1 MIDTIKNVV
10 VLGASGTVGSLT
22 GGLIAQNGIKVYFL
36 SRTADGSKR
45 GLERAV
51 AAARSEV
58 IARNI
63 VCGDYQHLLAE
74 ALKEA
79 DWILEAVAEKLEV
92 KRQLYE
98 KIQQYKRPG
107 SIVSTTTSSLPLTQ
121 LAKGWSADFR
131 TNFLSTHFYNPPGR
145 MLACEIAATADT
157 DPQVLEFM
165 TDFLKTKLRRVI
177 VPVRNVAGFAGN
189 RIAFLLFSRITV
201 LAQQYGVELMDYL
214 IGPYTGRLMP
224 PLATLD
230 LVGLDIHKA
239 IIESLSANTNDE
251 MHNQLVVP
259 DYLERM
265 LDKGLLGRKTGAG
278 FYKKLESGKYV
289 FFDPETCDYI
299 PAIQPHVSFVEKARH
314 FIHMGMYR
322 NAFDVIKSA
331 AGPEAEIVT
340 DLLCT
345 YIAYSFARIG
355 DVVDPQ
361 AGIDAVDSV
370 MSSGFNWAP
379 PSVMVSMLGGKKA
392 VVELLEKRGFI
403 VPLFLRDNDVPHNQI
418 PNFGKYF
425 IAR

>member
-1 MIDTIKNVV
+1 MFRPIRKVV

-22 GGLIAQNGIKVYFL
+22 GGILAQENLQVYFL
-36 SRTADGSKR
+36 SRTFNGAEK
-45 GLERAV
+45 GLAK
-51 AAARSEV
+51 AIAQARSEI

-63 VCGDYQHLLAE
+63 ICGDYEHT
-74 ALKEA
+74 LKEA
-79 DWILEAVAEKLEV
+79 VSQADWVIEAVCEDINI
-92 KRQLYE
+92 KRQIYE
-98 KIQQYKRPG
+98 KIETNLRPET
-107 SIVSTTTSSLPLTQ
+107 IVSSTTSSLPLDALTQ
-121 LAKGWSADFR
+121 GRTETFR
-131 TNFLSTHFYNPPGR
+131 KNFLSTHFYNPPGR

-157 DPQVLEFM
+157 DPQVLKFM
-165 TDFLKTKLRRVI
+165 ADFLKTRLRRVV

-201 LAQQYGVELMDYL
+201 LAKQYGVELMDYL

-239 IIESLSANTNDE
+239 IIESLRANTNDE
-251 MHNQLVVP
+251 MHNELVVP
-259 DYLERM
+259 DYVDTMIE
-265 LDKGLLGRKTGAG
+265 KNLLGNKTAGG

-370 MSSGFNWAP
+370 MSFGFNWAP
-379 PSVMVSMLGGKKA
+379 PSVMADMLGGKKA
-392 VVELLEKRGFI
+392 VVELLEKRGFH
-403 VPLFLRDNDVPHNQI
+403 VHPFLRNNNIPHNQI
-418 PNFGKYF
+418 PDYGKYF

>member
-1 MIDTIKNVV
+1 MINSIKNVA
-10 VLGASGTVGSLT
+10 VLGASGTIGSLT

-36 SRTADGSKR
+36 SRTTDGSKR
-45 GLERAV
+45 GLEKAI

-58 IARNI
+58 IARNVI
-63 VCGDYQHLLAE
+63 CGDYQHLLEE

-79 DWILEAVAEKLEV
+79 DWILEAVTENLEV

-98 KIQQYKRPG
+98 KIQQYKRPN
-107 SIVSTTTSSLPLTQ
+107 SIVSTTTSSLPLTE
-121 LAKGWSADFR
+121 LAKGWSANFR

-157 DPQVLEFM
+157 DPHVLKFM
-165 TDFLKTKLRRVI
+165 ADFLETKLRRVV

-189 RIAFLLFSRITV
+189 RIAFLLFSRITS
-201 LAQQYGVELMDYL
+201 LARKYGVEMMDYL

-239 IIESLSANTNDE
+239 IVESLLANTNDR
-251 MHNQLVVP
+251 MHNDLVIP
-259 DYLERM
+259 GYINTMIE
-265 LDKGLLGRKTGAG
+265 KNLLGNKTKSG
-278 FYKKLESGKYV
+278 FYKKLETGKYT

-299 PAIQPHVSFVEKARH
+299 SAIQPHVSFVEKARH

-322 NAFDVIKSA
+322 NAFDVVKSA
-331 AGPEAEIVT
+331 AGTEAEIVM

-345 YIAYSFARIG
+345 YVAYSFARIG
-355 DVVDPQ
+355 DVVDPG
-361 AGIDAVDSV
+361 AGIDPVDSV
-370 MSSGFNWAP
+370 MSFGFNWAP
-379 PSVMVSMLGGKKA
+379 PSVMVAMLGGKKA
-392 VVELLEKRGFI
+392 AVELLEKRGFHC
-403 VPLFLRDNDVPHNQI
+403 PPFLRNNDISHNQI
-418 PNFGKYF
+418 PNYGKYF